1 MLTSKERAE
10 LRAQANG
17 LDTTLMV
24 GKGGVTE
31 QVVLEA
37 VTQLEARE
45 LVKGRVLEAALL
57 VAREA
62 LEALCAATRRGAVC
76 TVGSKFVL
84 YRESEKLRRARNQV
98 GRAKLAPV
106 PVAKSNPVRKGAQA
120 AAEQPRQSGNGATPT
135 SARLPSTGPSSGRRK
150 RPWAGNS
157 HKERM
162 R

>member
-24 GKGGVTE
+24 GKGGVTG

-37 VTQLEARE
+37 VTQREARE

-57 VAREA
+57 GAREA
-62 LEALCAATRRGAVC
+62 LEALCAATGAEPVC

-120 AAEQPRQSGNGATPT
+120 RRRAAQAERERRNAYFRQTAIDRAIQREKEKAMGREQP
-135 SARLPSTGPSSGRRK
+135 
-150 RPWAGNS
+150 
-157 HKERM
+157 
-162 R
+162 

>member
-24 GKGGVTE
+24 GKGGVTG

-57 VAREA
+57 GAREA
-62 LEALCAATRRGAVC
+62 LEALCAATGAEPVC
-76 TVGSKFVL
+76 SSKFVL

-120 AAEQPRQSGNGATPT
+120 RRRAAQAERERRNAYFRQTAIDRAIQREKEKAMGREQP
-135 SARLPSTGPSSGRRK
+135 
-150 RPWAGNS
+150 
-157 HKERM
+157 
-162 R
+162 